1 MHFYH
6 SHVVGWS
13 DVFLHKTSVFVLV
26 LDVLLTATGN
36 NVFFLFF
43 FKTTS
48 KVILS
53 NLGNYF
59 EFLCKCPLCKFPL
72 IVAQ

>member
-36 NVFFLFF
+36 NVFFYFILKQQAKLF
-43 FKTTS
+43 
-48 KVILS
+48 
-53 NLGNYF
+53 
-59 EFLCKCPLCKFPL
+59 
-72 IVAQ
+72 

>member
-36 NVFFLFF
+36 NVCLFVFFLNNKQSY
-43 FKTTS
+43 FKQFG
-48 KVILS
+48 KL
-53 NLGNYF
+53 L
-59 EFLCKCPLCKFPL
+59 
-72 IVAQ
+72 

>member
-36 NVFFLFF
+36 NVFVFF
-43 FKTTS
+43 F
-48 KVILS
+48 ILKQQAK
-53 NLGNYF
+53 LF
-59 EFLCKCPLCKFPL
+59 
-72 IVAQ
+72 